1 MADFNS
7 ILERSR
13 LDSREIF
20 RKDSAARRLWFNLS
34 EGDVHVGPGEHA
46 PWLSDCRRRHIPND
60 KSREMLEE
68 FIAGNYGSN

>member
-20 RKDSAARRLWFNLS
+20 RKESAASQLWFNLS
-34 EGDVHVGPGEHA
+34 EGDVHVGPGEYV
-46 PWLSDCRRRHIPND
+46 PWPSDPRRRHIPSD

-68 FIAGNYGSN
+68 FIAGNNGPN